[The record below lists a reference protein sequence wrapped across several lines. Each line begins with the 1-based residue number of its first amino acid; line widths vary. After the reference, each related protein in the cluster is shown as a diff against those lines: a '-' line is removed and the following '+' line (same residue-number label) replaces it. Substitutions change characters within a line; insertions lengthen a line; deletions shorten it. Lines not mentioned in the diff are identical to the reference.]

1 MTRGGLKPTL
11 PVAHCIAVLCLMLLA
26 RPAQAQDIGQQID
39 RIGASSDLEFDLGTR
54 SITQVFRGPSG
65 GAWVV
70 DVVEGRDPNGP
81 RLSRDYRDARGQLLR
96 VDYATGLSSRFTPH
110 NCQRTIGACL
120 FIQTGPDGESQQGRL
135 TAVTPEGLQYQ
146 TSVINR
152 PGGDPIP
159 VERGDITLDA
169 MGSSTGS
176 QITAQDGSVMQVRL
190 VQAVYR

>member
-11 PVAHCIAVLCLMLLA
+11 PVAHCMAFVCLMLLA

-39 RIGASSDLEFDLGTR
+39 QIGAGSSLVIDLGTH
-54 SITQVFRGPSG
+54 SITQAYRGPSG

-96 VDYATGLSSRFTPH
+96 VDYTTGLSLRFTPH

-120 FIQTGPDGESQQGRL
+120 FIQTGPDDESQQGRL
-135 TAVTPEGLQYQ
+135 TAVTPEGLQYE
-146 TSVINR
+146 TTVFTR
-152 PGGDPIP
+152 PGGDPILL
-159 VERGDITLDA
+159 ERGDITLDA
-169 MGSSTGS
+169 MGSSTGG
-176 QITAQDGSVMQVRL
+176 QITAQDGSVMLVRL

>member
-11 PVAHCIAVLCLMLLA
+11 PLAIRMAFVCLMLLA

-39 RIGASSDLEFDLGTR
+39 RIGAGSHLVFDLGTH
-54 SITQVFRGPSG
+54 SITRAYRGPSG
-65 GAWVV
+65 GAWLV

-96 VDYATGLSSRFTPH
+96 VDDATGLTLRFAPH
-110 NCQRTIGACL
+110 NCQRTSGACL

-135 TAVTPEGLQYQ
+135 
-146 TSVINR
+146 
-152 PGGDPIP
+152 
-159 VERGDITLDA
+159 
-169 MGSSTGS
+169 
-176 QITAQDGSVMQVRL
+176 